1 MKIKYVL
8 PLSLLL
14 VGCSFLEGKG
24 YDFAYKAMDELVNQ
38 VEDIST
44 VEIRN
49 ALYHPYDEES
59 ELKELVVFYYY
70 YDEDGIEDLDAY
82 GMYSYDATTLEYK
95 FTSGDVA
102 EKYFYFAVGMDN
114 ESYESLDAYLLNK
127 YIEKEIVKK

>member
-1 MKIKYVL
+1 MISALKITAADDYRTWVAAFTC
-8 PLSLLL
+8 L
-14 VGCSFLEGKG
+14 VVPFEKKIE
-24 YDFAYKAMDELVNQ
+24 YRK
-38 VEDIST
+38 
-44 VEIRN
+44 N
-49 ALYHPYDEES
+49 ALES
-59 ELKELVVFYYY
+59 LIKEYKNKN
-70 YDEDGIEDLDAY
+70 LDAY